1 VISYYIIDLIKL
13 WLVFW
18 GIINFQRVKNRKNYI
33 ILGVVELTI
42 LIFVSFYFDTY
53 EDAIINIMTGMVLIT
68 VCFMFEG
75 KFMKKL
81 AYSLLVYFLVLFLD
95 VCTSGI
101 MTLIFNT
108 TYFEMRS
115 FGIIKFISNFINILT
130 LGIIIL
136 IKKLRNK
143 QAFRVNLSKRIY
155 ALLFAGAG
163 MGIIIISSLM
173 ATTLP
178 GTGDRMRRIMLLV
191 TIVACVAYSVAC
203 LMLIIISESRDNF
216 KMLSLI
222 NQNVIESQQK
232 YYMLVNEKQQ
242 EMRSIRHEM
251 KNHLSCVYGLYKSNK
266 LSEMEE
272 YIKELVEAAKMTE
285 DLFDTGNDI
294 VNAILNDAKSRYQKE
309 RIVLRLEGGFP
320 SELHIIPVDLCVIF
334 ANLVTNAV
342 EAIRLLDTYNQRDNF
357 IDIKISSYKDDIY
370 IDVKNP
376 TMKNIDIQN
385 GTLITTKQD
394 KRFHGFGTKNMKQR
408 VEKYH
413 GTINFKSVNNNFYV
427 EIFMKNEVIN

>member
-1 VISYYIIDLIKL
+1 NYVII
-13 WLVFW
+13 
-18 GIINFQRVKNRKNYI
+18 
-33 ILGVVELTI
+33 GVVELTV
-42 LIFVSFYFDTY
+42 LIFASFYFDIY
-53 EDAIINIMTGMVLIT
+53 GDAIINIMTGMVLIT

-115 FGIIKFISNFINILT
+115 YGIIKFISNFINILT

-136 IKKLRNK
+136 IKKLRKK

-191 TIVACVAYSVAC
+191 TIIACVSYSVAC
-203 LMLIIISESRDNF
+203 LMLIIITESRDNF

-266 LSEMEE
+266 LHEMEQ
-272 YIKELVEAAKMTE
+272 YMKELVEAAEMPG

-294 VNAILNDAKSRYQKE
+294 VNAILNDAKSRYHTE
-309 RIVLRLEGGFP
+309 RIILHLEGGFP
-320 SELHIIPVDLCVIF
+320 SELHIAPVDLCVIF
-334 ANLVTNAV
+334 ANLVTNSV
-342 EAIRLLDTYNQRDNF
+342 EAIRQLNTYNQNDNF
-357 IDIKISSYKDDIY
+357 IDIKISSFKDDIY

-376 TMKNIDIQN
+376 TVKNVDIQN

-394 KRFHGFGTKNMKQR
+394 KKFHGFGTKNMKQR
-408 VEKYH
+408 VEKYR
-413 GTINFKSVNNNFYV
+413 GTINFKSENNYFFV
-427 EIFMKNEVIN
+427 EIYMKNKVMN